1 MTLTLRNIIPILKAH
16 WVGENDVAVIDS
28 ISIDSRSLQNG
39 ENTMFFAISGPNN
52 DGHTYINELIDKGVR
67 HFVVTYIPET
77 VTGKA
82 NFLVVENTL
91 DALQK
96 FAAYYRSLFDFP
108 IIGITGSNGKT
119 IIKEWLNFLLSPD
132 YNIIRSPKSYNSQVG
147 VPLSI
152 LGINEKHNLGIF
164 EAGISTMHEM
174 EKLQKIIR
182 PTIGILSN
190 IGSAHDE
197 GFSSVADKIKEKLKL
212 FTSVNVLILN
222 KNKTIQAF
230 VNPKIK
236 TFSWC
241 SDNKSAD
248 VYITKK
254 NLGDL
259 TELQVTYKEDT
270 FPILI
275 PFQDQASI
283 ENAIHCMMV
292 MLYFGY
298 NPKIIQTRMAQLYP
312 VEMRLKVKNGIY
324 NCTLIDDSYSSD
336 FQSLKIALDFLEHQK
351 QHKKKTII
359 LSDIFQSGL
368 NNDELYSQV
377 SQLIISNKINRVIG
391 IGETIS
397 QYKNKFING
406 TTFKNVAEFMNAF
419 DRLNFENETILIK
432 GARDFHFE
440 QIVSMLEEKTHETVL
455 EINLNAI
462 SHNLNFFKSK
472 LAPKTKLMVMVKAF
486 GYGNGG
492 FEIAKLLEHHKVDY
506 LGVAFADE
514 GISLKSAGI
523 NVPIMVM
530 NPENTS
536 FSAIIQHQLEPEIYS
551 IKGLKAFLKMAEQKK
566 LKHFPIHLKIDTGMH
581 RLGFEEEHLSE
592 LIAILKGNETVQIKS
607 ILSHLATSDDL
618 KQDAFAQSQ
627 IALFEQLST
636 QLISELKIKPIRHIL
651 NTSGIS
657 NYPDAQ
663 YDMVRLGIGLYGIS
677 NDEEEQK
684 YLENVGTLKS
694 VISQIRTI
702 EAGESVGYGRRF
714 MADKTTKIAT
724 IPIGYADGIRRSWGN
739 EVGYVVINGKEA
751 KIVGSVCMD
760 MLMVNVTEID
770 CKEGQ
775 SVIIF
780 GENPTV
786 NLMAKA
792 LNTIPYEILTGISQR
807 VKRVFFRE

>member
-1 MTLTLRNIIPILKAH
+1 LTQTIRNIIPIIKAN
-16 WVGENDVAVIDS
+16 WIGKNDVAVIDT

-39 ENTMFFAISGPNN
+39 ENTLFFALTGPNH
-52 DGHTYINELIDKGVR
+52 DGHLYLEELISKGVQY
-67 HFVVTYIPET
+67 FVVSQIPNA
-77 VTGKA
+77 VAQKA

-96 FAAYYRSLFDFP
+96 FASYYRSLFEFP

-164 EAGISTMHEM
+164 EAGISTIHEM
-174 EKLQKIIR
+174 EKLQRIIQ
-182 PTIGILSN
+182 PTIGILTN

-197 GFSSVADKIKEKLKL
+197 GFSSVAEKIKEKLKL
-212 FTSVNVLILN
+212 FSTVNVLILN
-222 KNKTIQAF
+222 KNKTIIAF
-230 VNPKIK
+230 INPKIK

-241 SDNKSAD
+241 SDDKSAD
-248 VYITKK
+248 VFITKK
-254 NLGDL
+254 NIGEL
-259 TELQVTYKEDT
+259 TELHVTYKEDT

-275 PFQDQASI
+275 PFQDQASV

-298 NPKIIQTRMAQLYP
+298 AKKVIQARMAQLYP
-312 VEMRLKVKNGIY
+312 IEMRLKLKNGIY
-324 NCTLIDDSYSSD
+324 NCTIIDDSYSSD

-368 NNDELYSQV
+368 SNDELYSQV
-377 SQLIISNKINRVIG
+377 SQLIISNKITRVIG

-397 QYKNKFING
+397 EYKNKFINCK
-406 TTFKNVAEFMNAF
+406 TFKNVDDFTTVF
-419 DRLNFENETILIK
+419 DTLNFENETILIK

-440 QIVSMLEEKTHETVL
+440 EIVSLLEEKTHETVL

-462 SHNLNFFKSK
+462 SHNLNFYKSK
-472 LAPKTKLMVMVKAF
+472 LALETKMMVMVKAF

-523 NVPIMVM
+523 LVPIMVL
-530 NPENTS
+530 NPETTS
-536 FSAIIQHQLEPEIYS
+536 FSAIIQHHLEPEIYS
-551 IKGLKAFLKMAEQKK
+551 IKGLKAFLKIAEQKK
-566 LKHFPIHLKIDTGMH
+566 LKHFPIHIKIDTGMH
-581 RLGFEEEHLSE
+581 RLGFEAENLSE
-592 LIAILKGNETVQIKS
+592 LIQIVKGNETIQIKS
-607 ILSHLATSDDL
+607 ILSHMATSDDL
-618 KQDAFAQSQ
+618 NHDTFSKSQ
-627 IALFEQLST
+627 IALFEKLSSQL
-636 QLISELKIKPIRHIL
+636 QNELNIKPIRHIL
-651 NTSGIS
+651 NTSGIA
-657 NYPDAQ
+657 NYPEAQ

-684 YLENVGTLKS
+684 ELENVGTLKS

-702 EAGESVGYGRRF
+702 NTGESVGYGRRF
-714 MADKTTKIAT
+714 VAEKTTKIAT
-724 IPIGYADGIRRSWGN
+724 IPIGYADGISRSWGQG
-739 EVGYVVINGKEA
+739 VGYVLINNKPAE
-751 KIVGSVCMD
+751 IIGSICMD
-760 MLMVNVTEID
+760 MLMVDITHID
-770 CKEGQ
+770 CKEGNA
-775 SVIIF
+775 VIIF

-786 NLMAKA
+786 NFMAKQ
-792 LNTIPYEILTGISQR
+792 LNTISYEILTSISQR

>member
-1 MTLTLRNIIPILKAH
+1 MTQTIRNIIPIIRANWFGK
-16 WVGENDVAVIDS
+16 NDVAVIDT

-39 ENTMFFAISGPNN
+39 ENTLFFALTGPNH
-52 DGHTYINELIDKGVR
+52 DGHLYIEELISKGVQ
-67 HFVVTYIPET
+67 HFVVTHVPKSVAE
-77 VTGKA
+77 KA

-96 FAAYYRSLFDFP
+96 FASYYRSLFEFP

-164 EAGISTMHEM
+164 EAGISMMHEM

-182 PTIGILSN
+182 PTIGILTN

-197 GFSSVADKIKEKLKL
+197 GFPSAAEKIKEKLKL

-222 KNKTIQAF
+222 KNKTISAF

-241 SDNKSAD
+241 SDDKSAD
-248 VYITKK
+248 VFITKK
-254 NLGDL
+254 NSGEL
-259 TELQVTYKEDT
+259 TELHVTYKEDT
-270 FPILI
+270 FPIII
-275 PFQDQASI
+275 PFQDQASL

-298 NPKIIQTRMAQLYP
+298 NQKVIQTRMAQLYP

-324 NCTLIDDSYSSD
+324 NCTIIDDSYSSD

-368 NNDELYSQV
+368 SNDELYSQV
-377 SQLIISNKINRVIG
+377 SQLIISNKITRVIG

-397 QYKNKFING
+397 QFKNKFINCVA
-406 TTFKNVAEFMNAF
+406 FKNVHDFTIAF
-419 DRLNFENETILIK
+419 DNLNFENETILIK

-440 QIVSMLEEKTHETVL
+440 EIVSMLEEKTHETVL

-462 SHNLNFFKSK
+462 SHNLNFYKSK
-472 LAPKTKLMVMVKAF
+472 LAPKTKMMVMVKAF

-523 NVPIMVM
+523 TVPIMVL
-530 NPENTS
+530 NPETTS
-536 FSAIIQHQLEPEIYS
+536 FTAIIQHHLEPEIYS
-551 IKGLKAFLKMAEQKK
+551 IKGLKAFLKIAEQKK
-566 LKHFPIHLKIDTGMH
+566 LKHFPIHIKIDTGMH
-581 RLGFEEEHLSE
+581 RLGFEEENLSE
-592 LIAILKGNETVQIKS
+592 LIQILKGNETIQIKS
-607 ILSHLATSDDL
+607 ILSHMATSDDL
-618 KQDAFAQSQ
+618 KHDAFSKSQ
-627 IALFEQLST
+627 IALFEKLSSQL
-636 QLISELKIKPIRHIL
+636 QNELHIKPIRHIL

-657 NYPDAQ
+657 NYPEAQ

-677 NDEEEQK
+677 NDDDEQK
-684 YLENVGTLKS
+684 ELENVGTLKS

-702 EAGESVGYGRRF
+702 DAGESVGYGRRF
-714 MADKTTKIAT
+714 IAEKQTKIAT
-724 IPIGYADGIRRSWGN
+724 IPIGYADGIRRSWGHG
-739 EVGYVVINGKEA
+739 VGYVLINNKPA
-751 KIVGSVCMD
+751 KIVGSICMD
-760 MLMVNVTEID
+760 MLMVDVANID
-770 CKEGQ
+770 CKEGNA
-775 SVIIF
+775 VIIF

-786 NLMAKA
+786 NFMAKQ
-792 LNTIPYEILTGISQR
+792 LNTIPYEILTSISQR